1 MQQSTDTQQGLDY
14 MLQLRDKLCKT
25 SAEAVALDK
34 AIARYQNAMAQVE
47 LREALVYTAPKDFH
61 PMFVEELETEQRTR
75 KENNKMYKFW
85 QYALFTGYGL
95 FVLYFCYDLV
105 IWSPK

>member
-1 MQQSTDTQQGLDY
+1 
-14 MLQLRDKLCKT
+14 
-25 SAEAVALDK
+25 
-34 AIARYQNAMAQVE
+34 
-47 LREALVYTAPKDFH
+47 
-61 PMFVEELETEQRTR
+61 MFVEELETEQRTR

>member
-1 MQQSTDTQQGLDY
+1 MTQSNSTQQGLDY

-47 LREALVYTAPKDFH
+47 LREALVYKAPKDFY
-61 PMFVEELETEQRTR
+61 PMFNEELEAEQRIR
-75 KENNKMYKFW
+75 KENNKIYLWW
-85 QYALFTGYGL
+85 QYLMSTAVGL
-95 FVLYFCYDLV
+95 FVLYLVYDV
-105 IWSPK
+105 VTWSPK